1 MKIQAQTENKT
12 IEQNLIWLEHEI
24 KINEAIA
31 TSQETKAKVN
41 VLSLAISSISE
52 LSSTIRELK
61 SEIAEL
67 RTEVSVLRSSVK
79 PKMSD
84 EEKAIFREEAR
95 ERLREFYNEYFNKQ
109 KEIKRDLLS
118 THDVEIYG
126 NPEILNSIIDNG
138 IEIIIIKSK
147 TIDEARRIL
156 KRLLLIVPAALE
168 SSGGLHVWKTFIK
181 MFECWYNKHIPNHN
195 RDYKIIFCVTHELER
210 NFILKSHEIYEKLGM
225 KSGLYD
231 IQYSKSILEGGGV
244 RLIGEVD

>member
-118 THDVEIYG
+118 PPDVEIYG

-147 TIDEARRIL
+147 TINEARRIL
-156 KRLLLIVPAALE
+156 NKLILILPRLIHNNNAGSFTRLYREQIIDKNLE
-168 SSGGLHVWKTFIK
+168 ILQ
-181 MFECWYNKHIPNHN
+181 N

-210 NFILKSHEIYEKLGM
+210 NFILKTHEIYEKLGM

-231 IQYSKSILEGGGV
+231 IRYSKSILEGGGV
-244 RLIGEVD
+244 ALIGEVD

>member
-1 MKIQAQTENKT
+1 MTSLTQTENKT
-12 IEQNLIWLEHEI
+12 IEQNLIWLEHKI

-95 ERLREFYNEYFNKQ
+95 ERLREFYNKYFNEQ
-109 KEIKRDLLS
+109 KKLNQLGDPNKYNLYYNQES
-118 THDVEIYG
+118 
-126 NPEILNSIIDNG
+126 LNSINDTG

-147 TIDEARRIL
+147 TINEARRIL
-156 KRLLLIVPAALE
+156 NKLILILPRLINDNNAASFTQFYRGQIISQNPEILQ
-168 SSGGLHVWKTFIK
+168 I
-181 MFECWYNKHIPNHN
+181 
-195 RDYKIIFCVTHELER
+195 RDYKILYCVIHDMER
-210 NFILKSHEIYEKLGM
+210 MFFLIVQGGEYGTN
-225 KSGLYD
+225 
-231 IQYSKSILEGGGV
+231 SILEGGIMKP
-244 RLIGEVD
+244 L

>member
-95 ERLREFYNEYFNKQ
+95 ERLREIYNEYFNILKKINQ
-109 KEIKRDLLS
+109 L
-118 THDVEIYG
+118 G
-126 NPEILNSIIDNG
+126 NSDKSNLYYNQELLNSINDTG

-147 TIDEARRIL
+147 TINEARRIL
-156 KRLLLIVPAALE
+156 NKLIFLLPRMG
-168 SSGGLHVWKTFIK
+168 SSPSGFSQNYFASKLSRGHVEI
-181 MFECWYNKHIPNHN
+181 IHN
-195 RDYKIIFCVTHELER
+195 RDFKILSYVMHDMER
-210 NFILKSHEIYEKLGM
+210 MYILTLQGEYGTN
-225 KSGLYD
+225 
-231 IQYSKSILEGGGV
+231 SILEGGIMKPSP
-244 RLIGEVD
+244 L

>member
-1 MKIQAQTENKT
+1 MTSLTQTENKT

-95 ERLREFYNEYFNKQ
+95 ERLREFYNEYINEQ
-109 KEIKRDLLS
+109 KKLNQF
-118 THDVEIYG
+118 G
-126 NPEILNSIIDNG
+126 NSDKSNLYYNQELLNSINDTG

-147 TIDEARRIL
+147 TINEARRIL
-156 KRLLLIVPAALE
+156 NKLIFLLPRMG
-168 SSGGLHVWKTFIK
+168 SSPHGFSQNYFASKLSRGHVEI
-181 MFECWYNKHIPNHN
+181 IHN
-195 RDYKIIFCVTHELER
+195 RDFKILSYVMHDMER
-210 NFILKSHEIYEKLGM
+210 MYFLTLQGEYGTN
-225 KSGLYD
+225 
-231 IQYSKSILEGGGV
+231 SILEGGIMKPSP
-244 RLIGEVD
+244 L

>member
-1 MKIQAQTENKT
+1 MTSLTQTENKT

-95 ERLREFYNEYFNKQ
+95 ERLREFYNEYINEQ
-109 KEIKRDLLS
+109 KKLNQF
-118 THDVEIYG
+118 G
-126 NPEILNSIIDNG
+126 NSDKSNLYYNQELLNSINDTG

-147 TIDEARRIL
+147 TINEARRIL
-156 KRLLLIVPAALE
+156 NKLILILPRLLMMTGNSLSGFPTLYFASKL
-168 SSGGLHVWKTFIK
+168 SSGHVEI
-181 MFECWYNKHIPNHN
+181 IHN
-195 RDYKIIFCVTHELER
+195 RDYKILSYVMHDMER
-210 NFILKSHEIYEKLGM
+210 MYFLT
-225 KSGLYD
+225 
-231 IQYSKSILEGGGV
+231 IQGEYGTNSILEGGIMKP
-244 RLIGEVD
+244 LYI

>member
-1 MKIQAQTENKT
+1 MTSLTQTENKT

-67 RTEVSVLRSSVK
+67 RTEVSVLRSNVK

-95 ERLREFYNEYFNKQ
+95 ERLREFYNEYFNEQ
-109 KEIKRDLLS
+109 KKLNRLGDQNKYN
-118 THDVEIYG
+118 IYY
-126 NPEILNSIIDNG
+126 NQELLNSINDAG
-138 IEIIIIKSK
+138 IEIIIIKSR
-147 TIDEARRIL
+147 TINEARRIL
-156 KRLLLIVPAALE
+156 NKLILILPRLLMMTGNSPSGFPTLYFASKLTSGE
-168 SSGGLHVWKTFIK
+168 SEII
-181 MFECWYNKHIPNHN
+181 YN
-195 RDYKIIFCVTHELER
+195 RDYKILYYVMHDMER
-210 NFILKSHEIYEKLGM
+210 MYFLTLQGEYETN
-225 KSGLYD
+225 
-231 IQYSKSILEGGGV
+231 SILEGG
-244 RLIGEVD
+244 RIKPFINYY

>member
-1 MKIQAQTENKT
+1 MTSLTQTENKT

-95 ERLREFYNEYFNKQ
+95 ERLREIYNEYFN
-109 KEIKRDLLS
+109 LLKKFNQL
-118 THDVEIYG
+118 G
-126 NPEILNSIIDNG
+126 NSDKSNLYYNQELLNSINDAG

-147 TIDEARRIL
+147 TISEARRIL
-156 KRLLLIVPAALE
+156 NKLILILPRLIHKNYAGSFCQFYRGQIIDRNLE
-168 SSGGLHVWKTFIK
+168 IRQ
-181 MFECWYNKHIPNHN
+181 N
-195 RDYKIIFCVTHELER
+195 RDYKILYYVIHDMER
-210 NFILKSHEIYEKLGM
+210 MYFLT
-225 KSGLYD
+225 
-231 IQYSKSILEGGGV
+231 IQGEYGTNSILEGGIMKP
-244 RLIGEVD
+244 L

>member
-1 MKIQAQTENKT
+1 MTSLTQTENKT

-95 ERLREFYNEYFNKQ
+95 ERLREFYNEYFNEQ
-109 KEIKRDLLS
+109 KKINRLGDPSKYNLYYNQEL
-118 THDVEIYG
+118 
-126 NPEILNSIIDNG
+126 LNSINDTG

-147 TIDEARRIL
+147 TINEARRIL
-156 KRLLLIVPAALE
+156 NKLIFLLPRMG
-168 SSGGLHVWKTFIK
+168 SSPSGFSQNYFASKLSRGHVEI
-181 MFECWYNKHIPNHN
+181 IHN
-195 RDYKIIFCVTHELER
+195 RDFKILSYVMHDMER
-210 NFILKSHEIYEKLGM
+210 MYFLTLQGEYGTN
-225 KSGLYD
+225 
-231 IQYSKSILEGGGV
+231 SILEGGIMKPSP
-244 RLIGEVD
+244 L

>member
-1 MKIQAQTENKT
+1 MTSLTQTENKT

-67 RTEVSVLRSSVK
+67 RTEVSVLRSNVK

-84 EEKAIFREEAR
+84 EEKAIFREESR
-95 ERLREFYNEYFNKQ
+95 ERLREFYNEYFNEQ
-109 KEIKRDLLS
+109 KKLNRLGDLSKYNLYNNQ
-118 THDVEIYG
+118 DL
-126 NPEILNSIIDNG
+126 LNSINDTG

-147 TIDEARRIL
+147 TINEARRIL
-156 KRLLLIVPAALE
+156 NKLILILPRLIHNNNAGSFTRLYREQIIDKNLE
-168 SSGGLHVWKTFIK
+168 ILQ
-181 MFECWYNKHIPNHN
+181 N
-195 RDYKIIFCVTHELER
+195 RDYKILYYVIHDMER
-210 NFILKSHEIYEKLGM
+210 M
-225 KSGLYD
+225 YD
-231 IQYSKSILEGGGV
+231 IMIH
-244 RLIGEVD
+244 

>member
-95 ERLREFYNEYFNKQ
+95 ERLREFYNEYFNEQ
-109 KEIKRDLLS
+109 KKINRLGDPSKYNLYYNQEL
-118 THDVEIYG
+118 
-126 NPEILNSIIDNG
+126 LNSINDTG
-138 IEIIIIKSK
+138 IEIIIIKSRK
-147 TIDEARRIL
+147 INEARRIL
-156 KRLLLIVPAALE
+156 NKLILILPRLLMMTGNSPSGFPTLYFASKL
-168 SSGGLHVWKTFIK
+168 SSGESEII
-181 MFECWYNKHIPNHN
+181 YN
-195 RDYKIIFCVTHELER
+195 RDYKILYYVMYDMER
-210 NFILKSHEIYEKLGM
+210 MYLLTLQGEYGIN
-225 KSGLYD
+225 
-231 IQYSKSILEGGGV
+231 SILEGG
-244 RLIGEVD
+244 RIKPL

>member
-24 KINEAIA
+24 KINEAVA

-95 ERLREFYNEYFNKQ
+95 ERLREFYNEYFNEQ
-109 KEIKRDLLS
+109 KKLNQL
-118 THDVEIYG
+118 G
-126 NPEILNSIIDNG
+126 NSDKSNLYYNQELLNSINDTG

-147 TIDEARRIL
+147 TINEARRIL
-156 KRLLLIVPAALE
+156 NKLILILPRMG
-168 SSGGLHVWKTFIK
+168 SSPSGFSQNYFASKLSRGHVEI
-181 MFECWYNKHIPNHN
+181 IHN
-195 RDYKIIFCVTHELER
+195 RDFKILSYVMHDMER
-210 NFILKSHEIYEKLGM
+210 MYFLTLQGEYGTN
-225 KSGLYD
+225 
-231 IQYSKSILEGGGV
+231 SILEGGIMKPSP
-244 RLIGEVD
+244 L

>member
-1 MKIQAQTENKT
+1 MTSLTQTENKT

-95 ERLREFYNEYFNKQ
+95 ERLREFYNEYFNILKKLNQ
-109 KEIKRDLLS
+109 L
-118 THDVEIYG
+118 G
-126 NPEILNSIIDNG
+126 NSDKSNLYYNQELLNSINDAG

-147 TIDEARRIL
+147 TISEARRIL
-156 KRLLLIVPAALE
+156 NKLILILPRMGSSPSGFSQNYFASKL
-168 SSGGLHVWKTFIK
+168 SSGESVEII
-181 MFECWYNKHIPNHN
+181 YN
-195 RDYKIIFCVTHELER
+195 RDYKILYYVIYDMER
-210 NFILKSHEIYEKLGM
+210 MYLFTLQGEYGIN
-225 KSGLYD
+225 
-231 IQYSKSILEGGGV
+231 SILEGG
-244 RLIGEVD
+244 RIKPL

>member
-1 MKIQAQTENKT
+1 MTSLTQTENKT

-95 ERLREFYNEYFNKQ
+95 ERLREFYNEYFNLLK
-109 KEIKRDLLS
+109 KFNDL
-118 THDVEIYG
+118 G
-126 NPEILNSIIDNG
+126 NSDKSNLYYNQELLNSINDTG

-147 TIDEARRIL
+147 TINEARRIL
-156 KRLLLIVPAALE
+156 NKLILILPRLIHKNSAGSFCQFYRGQIIDRNPEILQ
-168 SSGGLHVWKTFIK
+168 
-181 MFECWYNKHIPNHN
+181 N
-195 RDYKIIFCVTHELER
+195 RDYKILYYVMHDMER
-210 NFILKSHEIYEKLGM
+210 MYFLTLQGEYGTN
-225 KSGLYD
+225 
-231 IQYSKSILEGGGV
+231 SILEGG
-244 RLIGEVD
+244 RIKPFINYY

>member
-67 RTEVSVLRSSVK
+67 RTEVSVLRSNVK

-95 ERLREFYNEYFNKQ
+95 ERLREFYNEYINEQ
-109 KEIKRDLLS
+109 KKLNQF
-118 THDVEIYG
+118 G
-126 NPEILNSIIDNG
+126 NSDKSNLYYNQELLNSINDAG

-147 TIDEARRIL
+147 TISEARRIL
-156 KRLLLIVPAALE
+156 NKLILILPAALE
-168 SSGGLHVWKTFIK
+168 SSGGIHVWKTFIK
-181 MFECWYNKHIPNHN
+181 KFECWYNNHILNHN
-195 RDYKIIFCVTHELER
+195 RDYKILYYVMYDMER
-210 NFILKSHEIYEKLGM
+210 MYFLT
-225 KSGLYD
+225 
-231 IQYSKSILEGGGV
+231 IQGEYGTNSILEGGIMKP
-244 RLIGEVD
+244 L

>member
-95 ERLREFYNEYFNKQ
+95 ERLREFYNEYFNILK
-109 KEIKRDLLS
+109 KNNDL
-118 THDVEIYG
+118 G
-126 NPEILNSIIDNG
+126 NSDKSNLYYNQELLNSINDAG

-147 TIDEARRIL
+147 TISEARRIL
-156 KRLLLIVPAALE
+156 NKLILILPRLINKNNAGSFCQFYRRQIIDRNLE
-168 SSGGLHVWKTFIK
+168 ILQ
-181 MFECWYNKHIPNHN
+181 N
-195 RDYKIIFCVTHELER
+195 RDYKILYYVIHDMER
-210 NFILKSHEIYEKLGM
+210 M
-225 KSGLYD
+225 YD
-231 IQYSKSILEGGGV
+231 IMIHGGEDGINSILEGG
-244 RLIGEVD
+244 IMKPF

>member
-95 ERLREFYNEYFNKQ
+95 ERLREFYNEYFNEQ
-109 KEIKRDLLS
+109 KKLNQLGDPSKHNLYYNKELLNYIN
-118 THDVEIYG
+118 DA
-126 NPEILNSIIDNG
+126 G

-147 TIDEARRIL
+147 TISEARRIL
-156 KRLLLIVPAALE
+156 NKLILILPRLIHKNNSASCFRQFYSGIVGRNLE
-168 SSGGLHVWKTFIK
+168 ILQI
-181 MFECWYNKHIPNHN
+181 
-195 RDYKIIFCVTHELER
+195 RDYKILHCVIHDMQR
-210 NFILKSHEIYEKLGM
+210 MNFLILQGEYGTN
-225 KSGLYD
+225 
-231 IQYSKSILEGGGV
+231 SILEGGIMKP
-244 RLIGEVD
+244 L

>member
-84 EEKAIFREEAR
+84 EEKSIFREEAR
-95 ERLREFYNEYFNKQ
+95 ERLREFYNEYFNEQ
-109 KEIKRDLLS
+109 KKLNQLGDPSKHNLYYNQES
-118 THDVEIYG
+118 
-126 NPEILNSIIDNG
+126 LNSINDTG

-147 TIDEARRIL
+147 TINEARRIL
-156 KRLLLIVPAALE
+156 NKLILILPRIINSNTACSFNQFYRGQIIDRNPEILQ
-168 SSGGLHVWKTFIK
+168 
-181 MFECWYNKHIPNHN
+181 N
-195 RDYKIIFCVTHELER
+195 RDYKILYYALHDMER
-210 NFILKSHEIYEKLGM
+210 MNFLILQGEYGTN
-225 KSGLYD
+225 
-231 IQYSKSILEGGGV
+231 SILEGGIMKP
-244 RLIGEVD
+244 L

>member
-1 MKIQAQTENKT
+1 MKIQAQNENKT

-95 ERLREFYNEYFNKQ
+95 ERLREFYNEYFNEQ
-109 KEIKRDLLS
+109 KKLNRLGDPSKYNLYYNQEL
-118 THDVEIYG
+118 
-126 NPEILNSIIDNG
+126 LNSINDTG

-147 TIDEARRIL
+147 TINEARRIL
-156 KRLLLIVPAALE
+156 NKLILILPRLIHKNNAGSFCQFYRGQIIDRNLE
-168 SSGGLHVWKTFIK
+168 ILQ
-181 MFECWYNKHIPNHN
+181 N
-195 RDYKIIFCVTHELER
+195 RDYKILSYVMHDMER
-210 NFILKSHEIYEKLGM
+210 MYFLTLQGEYGTN
-225 KSGLYD
+225 
-231 IQYSKSILEGGGV
+231 SILEGGIMKPSP
-244 RLIGEVD
+244 L

>member
-1 MKIQAQTENKT
+1 MTSLTQTENKT

-84 EEKAIFREEAR
+84 EEKEIFREEAR
-95 ERLREFYNEYFNKQ
+95 ERLREIYNEYFNILKKFNQ
-109 KEIKRDLLS
+109 L
-118 THDVEIYG
+118 G
-126 NPEILNSIIDNG
+126 NSDKSNLYYNQELLNSINDAG

-147 TIDEARRIL
+147 TIIGREYY
-156 KRLLLIVPAALE
+156 KRL
-168 SSGGLHVWKTFIK
+168 
-181 MFECWYNKHIPNHN
+181 
-195 RDYKIIFCVTHELER
+195 
-210 NFILKSHEIYEKLGM
+210 FILNN
-225 KSGLYD
+225 
-231 IQYSKSILEGGGV
+231 
-244 RLIGEVD
+244 

>member
-67 RTEVSVLRSSVK
+67 RTEVSVLRSNVK

-95 ERLREFYNEYFNKQ
+95 ERLREFYNEYINEQ
-109 KEIKRDLLS
+109 KKLNQF
-118 THDVEIYG
+118 G
-126 NPEILNSIIDNG
+126 NSDKSNLYYNQELLNSINDTG

-147 TIDEARRIL
+147 TINEARRIL
-156 KRLLLIVPAALE
+156 NKLIFLLPRMG
-168 SSGGLHVWKTFIK
+168 SSPHGFYQNYFASKLSRGHVEI
-181 MFECWYNKHIPNHN
+181 IHN
-195 RDYKIIFCVTHELER
+195 RDFKILSYVMHDMER
-210 NFILKSHEIYEKLGM
+210 MYFLTLQGEYGTN
-225 KSGLYD
+225 
-231 IQYSKSILEGGGV
+231 SILEGG
-244 RLIGEVD
+244 RIKPFINYY

>member
-1 MKIQAQTENKT
+1 MTSLTQTENKT

-95 ERLREFYNEYFNKQ
+95 ERLREIYNEYFNEQ
-109 KEIKRDLLS
+109 KKLNRLGDQNKYN
-118 THDVEIYG
+118 IYY
-126 NPEILNSIIDNG
+126 NQELLNSINDAG

-147 TIDEARRIL
+147 TINEARRIL
-156 KRLLLIVPAALE
+156 NKLILILPRLINSKSAGSFCQFYRGQIIDRNLE
-168 SSGGLHVWKTFIK
+168 ILQ
-181 MFECWYNKHIPNHN
+181 N
-195 RDYKIIFCVTHELER
+195 RDYKILYYVLHDMER
-210 NFILKSHEIYEKLGM
+210 M
-225 KSGLYD
+225 YD
-231 IQYSKSILEGGGV
+231 IMIHGGEDGINCILEGGIMKP
-244 RLIGEVD
+244 LYI

>member
-67 RTEVSVLRSSVK
+67 RTEVSVLRSNVK

-95 ERLREFYNEYFNKQ
+95 ERLREFYNEYFNEQ
-109 KEIKRDLLS
+109 KKFNRLGDPSKYNLYYNQEL
-118 THDVEIYG
+118 
-126 NPEILNSIIDNG
+126 LNSINDTG

-147 TIDEARRIL
+147 TINEARRIL
-156 KRLLLIVPAALE
+156 NKLILILPRLLMITNNCPASFTLYYFP
-168 SSGGLHVWKTFIK
+168 SNLTSGACEII
-181 MFECWYNKHIPNHN
+181 YN
-195 RDYKIIFCVTHELER
+195 RDYKI
-210 NFILKSHEIYEKLGM
+210 
-225 KSGLYD
+225 LYYVMHD
-231 IQYSKSILEGGGV
+231 MGRMYLLTLQGEYGTNSILEGGIMKP
-244 RLIGEVD
+244 LYI

>member
-95 ERLREFYNEYFNKQ
+95 ERLREFYNEYFNEKKKLNQ
-109 KEIKRDLLS
+109 LGD
-118 THDVEIYG
+118 
-126 NPEILNSIIDNG
+126 PEKYNLYYNQELLNSINDTG
-138 IEIIIIKSK
+138 IEIIIIKSR
-147 TIDEARRIL
+147 TINEARRIL
-156 KRLLLIVPAALE
+156 NKLILILPRLINSNTALSLIQFYRQIIDRNPQILQ
-168 SSGGLHVWKTFIK
+168 I
-181 MFECWYNKHIPNHN
+181 
-195 RDYKIIFCVTHELER
+195 RDYKILYCARHDMER
-210 NFILKSHEIYEKLGM
+210 MNFLILQGEYGIN
-225 KSGLYD
+225 
-231 IQYSKSILEGGGV
+231 SILEGGIMKP
-244 RLIGEVD
+244 L

>member
-95 ERLREFYNEYFNKQ
+95 ERLREIYNEYFNILKKFNQ
-109 KEIKRDLLS
+109 L
-118 THDVEIYG
+118 G
-126 NPEILNSIIDNG
+126 NSDKSNLYYNQELLNSINDAG

-147 TIDEARRIL
+147 TISEARRIL
-156 KRLLLIVPAALE
+156 NKLILILPRMG
-168 SSGGLHVWKTFIK
+168 SSPSGFSQNYFASKLSVGHVEI
-181 MFECWYNKHIPNHN
+181 IHN
-195 RDYKIIFCVTHELER
+195 RDYKILSYVMHDMER
-210 NFILKSHEIYEKLGM
+210 MYLLTLQGEYGINSILK
-225 KSGLYD
+225 
-231 IQYSKSILEGGGV
+231 GG
-244 RLIGEVD
+244 RIKPL

>member
-95 ERLREFYNEYFNKQ
+95 ERLREIYNEYFNKQ

-118 THDVEIYG
+118 LADVEIYG

-168 SSGGLHVWKTFIK
+168 SGGLRVWKTFIK

-225 KSGLYD
+225 KSGLYE
-231 IQYSKSILEGGGV
+231 IRYSKSILEGGGV
-244 RLIGEVD
+244 SLIGEVD

>member
-1 MKIQAQTENKT
+1 MTSLTQTENKT

-84 EEKAIFREEAR
+84 EEKSIFREEAR
-95 ERLREFYNEYFNKQ
+95 ERLREFYNEYFNEQ
-109 KEIKRDLLS
+109 KKLNRLGDPSKYNLYYNQEL
-118 THDVEIYG
+118 
-126 NPEILNSIIDNG
+126 LNSINDTG

-147 TIDEARRIL
+147 TISEARRIL
-156 KRLLLIVPAALE
+156 NKLILILPRLIHKNYAGSFCQFYRGQIIDRNLE
-168 SSGGLHVWKTFIK
+168 ILQ
-181 MFECWYNKHIPNHN
+181 N
-195 RDYKIIFCVTHELER
+195 RDYKILYYVIHDMER
-210 NFILKSHEIYEKLGM
+210 M
-225 KSGLYD
+225 YD
-231 IQYSKSILEGGGV
+231 IMIHGGEDGINSILEGG
-244 RLIGEVD
+244 IMKPF

>member
-1 MKIQAQTENKT
+1 MTSLTQTENKT

-84 EEKAIFREEAR
+84 EEKSIFREEAR
-95 ERLREFYNEYFNKQ
+95 ERLREFYNEYFNEQ
-109 KEIKRDLLS
+109 KKINRLGDPSKYNLYYNQEL
-118 THDVEIYG
+118 
-126 NPEILNSIIDNG
+126 LNSINDTG

-147 TIDEARRIL
+147 TINEARRIL
-156 KRLLLIVPAALE
+156 NKLILILPRLINRNSALSFNQFYRQIISQNPE
-168 SSGGLHVWKTFIK
+168 ILQI
-181 MFECWYNKHIPNHN
+181 
-195 RDYKIIFCVTHELER
+195 RDYKILYYALHDMEKM
-210 NFILKSHEIYEKLGM
+210 NFLILQGEYGIN
-225 KSGLYD
+225 
-231 IQYSKSILEGGGV
+231 SILEGGIIKP
-244 RLIGEVD
+244 L

>member
-95 ERLREFYNEYFNKQ
+95 ERLREFYNEYFNEQ
-109 KEIKRDLLS
+109 KKLNRLGDPSKYNLYYNQEL
-118 THDVEIYG
+118 
-126 NPEILNSIIDNG
+126 LNSINDAG

-147 TIDEARRIL
+147 TISEARRIL
-156 KRLLLIVPAALE
+156 NKLILILPRMNIFTSGYFQKYFASKLTSGE
-168 SSGGLHVWKTFIK
+168 SEII
-181 MFECWYNKHIPNHN
+181 YN
-195 RDYKIIFCVTHELER
+195 RDYKILYYVMHDMER
-210 NFILKSHEIYEKLGM
+210 MYFLTLQGEYGTN
-225 KSGLYD
+225 
-231 IQYSKSILEGGGV
+231 SILEGG
-244 RLIGEVD
+244 RIKPFINYY

>member
-1 MKIQAQTENKT
+1 MTSLTQTENKT

-95 ERLREFYNEYFNKQ
+95 ERLREFYNEYFNEQ
-109 KEIKRDLLS
+109 KKLNRLGDQNKYN
-118 THDVEIYG
+118 IYY
-126 NPEILNSIIDNG
+126 NQELLNSINDAG

-147 TIDEARRIL
+147 TINEARRIL
-156 KRLLLIVPAALE
+156 NKLILILPRLINSNSALSFNQFYRQIIDRNPE
-168 SSGGLHVWKTFIK
+168 ILQ
-181 MFECWYNKHIPNHN
+181 N
-195 RDYKIIFCVTHELER
+195 RDYKILYYVMHDMQR
-210 NFILKSHEIYEKLGM
+210 MNFLILQGEYGTN
-225 KSGLYD
+225 
-231 IQYSKSILEGGGV
+231 SILEGGIMKP
-244 RLIGEVD
+244 L

>member
-67 RTEVSVLRSSVK
+67 RTEVSVLRSNVK

-95 ERLREFYNEYFNKQ
+95 ERLREIYNEYFN
-109 KEIKRDLLS
+109 LLKKFNQL
-118 THDVEIYG
+118 G
-126 NPEILNSIIDNG
+126 NSDKSNLYYNQELLNSINDAG

-147 TIDEARRIL
+147 TISEARRIL
-156 KRLLLIVPAALE
+156 NKLILILPRMNIFTSGYFQNYFRSKLICGE
-168 SSGGLHVWKTFIK
+168 SEII
-181 MFECWYNKHIPNHN
+181 YN
-195 RDYKIIFCVTHELER
+195 RDYKILSYVMHDMER
-210 NFILKSHEIYEKLGM
+210 MYFLTLQGEYGTN
-225 KSGLYD
+225 
-231 IQYSKSILEGGGV
+231 SILEGGIMKP
-244 RLIGEVD
+244 LPL

>member
-24 KINEAIA
+24 KINEAVA

-95 ERLREFYNEYFNKQ
+95 EPLREIYNEHFNKK
-109 KEIKRDLLS
+109 KEINRDYLAR
-118 THDVEIYG
+118 HDFEIYG

-147 TIDEARRIL
+147 TINEARRIL

-168 SSGGLHVWKTFIK
+168 GSNGLHVWINFIRN
-181 MFECWYNKHIPNHN
+181 FQSWYSNHTALHN
-195 RDYKIIFCVTHELER
+195 RDYKIIFCVIHELER
-210 NFILKSHEIYEKLGM
+210 NFILKAHEVYKKLGM
-225 KSGLYD
+225 ESGLYD
-231 IQYSKSILEGGGV
+231 IRYSKSILEGGGV
-244 RLIGEVD
+244 PLIGEVD

>member
-95 ERLREFYNEYFNKQ
+95 ERLREFYNEYFNEQ
-109 KEIKRDLLS
+109 KKLNRLGDPSKYNLYYNQEL
-118 THDVEIYG
+118 
-126 NPEILNSIIDNG
+126 LNSINDTG

-147 TIDEARRIL
+147 TINEARRIL
-156 KRLLLIVPAALE
+156 NKLILILPRLI
-168 SSGGLHVWKTFIK
+168 
-181 MFECWYNKHIPNHN
+181 NKNTACSFCQFYRQIIDRHPQILQI
-195 RDYKIIFCVTHELER
+195 RDYKILYCVIHDMER
-210 NFILKSHEIYEKLGM
+210 MNFLILQGEYGIN
-225 KSGLYD
+225 
-231 IQYSKSILEGGGV
+231 SILEGGIMKP
-244 RLIGEVD
+244 L

>member
-1 MKIQAQTENKT
+1 MTSLTQTENKT

-95 ERLREFYNEYFNKQ
+95 ERLREFYNEYINEQ
-109 KEIKRDLLS
+109 KKLNQF
-118 THDVEIYG
+118 G
-126 NPEILNSIIDNG
+126 NSDKSNLYYNQELLNSINDAG

-147 TIDEARRIL
+147 TISEARRIL
-156 KRLLLIVPAALE
+156 NKLILILPRMNIFT
-168 SSGGLHVWKTFIK
+168 SGFSQNYFASKLSVGHVEI
-181 MFECWYNKHIPNHN
+181 IHN
-195 RDYKIIFCVTHELER
+195 RDYKILSYVMHDMER
-210 NFILKSHEIYEKLGM
+210 MYFLT
-225 KSGLYD
+225 
-231 IQYSKSILEGGGV
+231 IQGEYGTNSILEGG
-244 RLIGEVD
+244 RIKPFINLN

>member
-1 MKIQAQTENKT
+1 MTSLTQTENKT

-95 ERLREFYNEYFNKQ
+95 ERLREIYNEYFNILK
-109 KEIKRDLLS
+109 KNNDL
-118 THDVEIYG
+118 G
-126 NPEILNSIIDNG
+126 NSDKSNLYYNQELLNSINDAG

-147 TIDEARRIL
+147 TINEARRIL
-156 KRLLLIVPAALE
+156 NKLILILPRLIHNNNAGSFTRLYREQIIDKNLE
-168 SSGGLHVWKTFIK
+168 ILQ
-181 MFECWYNKHIPNHN
+181 N
-195 RDYKIIFCVTHELER
+195 RDYKILYYVIHDMER
-210 NFILKSHEIYEKLGM
+210 M
-225 KSGLYD
+225 YD
-231 IQYSKSILEGGGV
+231 IMIHGGEDGINSILEGGIMKP
-244 RLIGEVD
+244 LYI

>member
-1 MKIQAQTENKT
+1 MTSLTQTENKT

-95 ERLREFYNEYFNKQ
+95 ERLREIYNEYFNILKKLNQ
-109 KEIKRDLLS
+109 L
-118 THDVEIYG
+118 G
-126 NPEILNSIIDNG
+126 NSDKSNLYYNQELLNSINDAG

-147 TIDEARRIL
+147 TISEARRIL
-156 KRLLLIVPAALE
+156 NKLILILPRMG
-168 SSGGLHVWKTFIK
+168 SSPSGFSQNYFASKLSVGHVEI
-181 MFECWYNKHIPNHN
+181 IHN
-195 RDYKIIFCVTHELER
+195 RDYKILSYVMHDMER
-210 NFILKSHEIYEKLGM
+210 MYLLTLQGEYGIN
-225 KSGLYD
+225 
-231 IQYSKSILEGGGV
+231 SILEGGIMKP
-244 RLIGEVD
+244 LYI

>member
-1 MKIQAQTENKT
+1 MTSLTQTENKT

-79 PKMSD
+79 PKMID

-95 ERLREFYNEYFNKQ
+95 ERLREFYNEYINEQ
-109 KEIKRDLLS
+109 KKLNQF
-118 THDVEIYG
+118 G
-126 NPEILNSIIDNG
+126 NSDKSNLYYNQELLNSINDAG

-147 TIDEARRIL
+147 TISEARRIL
-156 KRLLLIVPAALE
+156 NKLILILPRMNIFTSGYFQNYFRYKLIC
-168 SSGGLHVWKTFIK
+168 SSTF
-181 MFECWYNKHIPNHN
+181 NPNSL
-195 RDYKIIFCVTHELER
+195 ITLTATELP
-210 NFILKSHEIYEKLGM
+210 NCFIA
-225 KSGLYD
+225 
-231 IQYSKSILEGGGV
+231 
-244 RLIGEVD
+244 